1 MNRSR
6 GHLVEAIW
14 SRGGTHARFS
24 TPLQRLDPAV
34 TTISWRPRELPTRG
48 QTTLPREYFTS
59 PAILTEEVDRIFT
72 RQWLCVDREERVA
85 GRGDYF
91 LLEAAGESIIIL
103 RDQQGTVRAF
113 YNVCRHR
120 GSRLCEEHRGS
131 LSETIQCPYHAWT
144 YGLDGRLIGA
154 PATNDLEGF
163 RKQDWPLR
171 PVSVALW
178 EGFIFINLAEDP
190 ISFENAHAPLL
201 TRFTRFGMS
210 GLRLGRT
217 HEYDIKA
224 NWKLIVQNYSECY
237 HCPLVHPTLTRR
249 TPPTL
254 GENDLVDGPFLG
266 GYMVLSEDAKSMT
279 MSGRACGLPVSDAL
293 PAADHDRVYYY
304 SIMPNMLLS
313 LHPDYVMFHVL
324 WPLAVDRTR
333 VFCSWLF
340 NPATLADPS
349 FSIDDG
355 VQFWD
360 MTNRED
366 WHVCELSQQGV
377 SSRSYTPGP
386 YSRRESMSAAFDRE
400 YIQAMGRAEETI
412 FPRR

>member
-1 MNRSR
+1 
-6 GHLVEAIW
+6 
-14 SRGGTHARFS
+14 
-24 TPLQRLDPAV
+24 V

-313 LHPDYVMFHVL
+313 LHPDYVMFHLL

-333 VFCSWLF
+333 VLCSWLF
-340 NPATLADPS
+340 NPATLAEPS